1 MWHWSVQACQHITF
15 LSARIPQIWKNFKVS
30 NGIILLN
37 QWDITNCISHIISK
51 ESFPKYLF
59 CRTKVPDSSASWH
72 VSWVLVVPWVSLF
85 VYWSSVGLPTEE
97 LIIFSSS
104 TVRVFTSIQEKAPTN
119 GILVYYFLIVNC
131 MSFSL
136 ELLCYMC
143 SSRRLSSAPAANLL
157 WSGNFKFRMSKEI
170 FVMILRTMQF
180 SG

>member
-1 MWHWSVQACQHITF
+1 M
-15 LSARIPQIWKNFKVS
+15 
-30 NGIILLN
+30 
-37 QWDITNCISHIISK
+37 
-51 ESFPKYLF
+51 ESFCWISGILPTASLKRTSLILEIHKYLF

-85 VYWSSVGLPTEE
+85 VYWSSVGLLTEE

-136 ELLCYMC
+136 GIVVLNVFFEKVIFCTC
-143 SSRRLSSAPAANLL
+143 S
-157 WSGNFKFRMSKEI
+157 KF
-170 FVMILRTMQF
+170 TTNW
-180 SG
+180 